1 MFAAHCKEYISILK
15 RYGLVKLYEF
25 LVKKYGRKS
34 IDLPLPFKI
43 KTFKERERR
52 QEIIRN
58 HYSNIDKPGLN
69 ISNFDTPRVFT
80 RSPSNRI
87 DFAYTVCFWSGL
99 FVSIKKVDHKKDVRI
114 IKPLALLRILRL
126 LK

>member
-1 MFAAHCKEYISILK
+1 MIKILSFGFWNDSKMFAAHCKEYISILK

-52 QEIIRN
+52 QE
-58 HYSNIDKPGLN
+58 
-69 ISNFDTPRVFT
+69 
-80 RSPSNRI
+80 
-87 DFAYTVCFWSGL
+87 
-99 FVSIKKVDHKKDVRI
+99 
-114 IKPLALLRILRL
+114 
-126 LK
+126 